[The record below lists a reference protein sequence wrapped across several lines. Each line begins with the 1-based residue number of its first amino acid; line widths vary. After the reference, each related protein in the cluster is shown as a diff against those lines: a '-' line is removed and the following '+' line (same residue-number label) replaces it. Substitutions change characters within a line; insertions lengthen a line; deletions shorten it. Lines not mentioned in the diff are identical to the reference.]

1 MGASDRTAAA
11 SGGTPGGS
19 ASDPLAG
26 VARATPG
33 LAPTGGTP
41 RVSELTQRIAFGV
54 VAAPLTVWLVVVGGA
69 PLVALLAVTAAV
81 GAWELYRIARAGGA
95 HPIDGIGIPLAAA
108 FPIVLAA
115 EPRGV
120 FAISPVFAGGVLM
133 LVFALAIWLR
143 RDDGRPLSAVA
154 TTLFGASYT
163 GGLLSFAFAIRYHRY
178 IADDR
183 GGTALLL
190 LPLVLAW
197 TNDIG
202 AYAVGRAI
210 GGRKLIPGV
219 SPGKTVA
226 GAVGGLVLT
235 VLVCWLYVT
244 HVLRPWAELALRPEG
259 IVIFGVAV
267 SIAAQIGDLAESLLK
282 REAGVKN
289 SSRLFPGHG
298 GVLDRVDSL
307 LFVLP
312 VAYMLFDIPGFLL
325 MAPSSVGP

>member
-1 MGASDRTAAA
+1 LGVLDRADPAG
-11 SGGTPGGS
+11 GGTPAGAASEPVS
-19 ASDPLAG
+19 APVSAPGSDP
-26 VARATPG
+26 R
-33 LAPTGGTP
+33 

-54 VAAPLTVWLVVVGGA
+54 VAAPLTVWIVVVGGA

-81 GAWELYRIARAGGA
+81 GAWELYRIARASGA
-95 HPIDGIGIPLAAA
+95 HPIEGIGIPLAAA
-108 FPIVLAA
+108 CPIVLSA

-120 FAISPVFAGGVLM
+120 FTISPVFAAGALM
-133 LVFALAIWLR
+133 LVFAVAIWRR

-190 LPLVLAW
+190 LPLVLVWA
-197 TNDIG
+197 NDIG

-226 GAVGGLVLT
+226 GAVGGLVVT
-235 VLVCWLYVT
+235 VLACWLYVT
-244 HVLRPWAELALRPEG
+244 HALRPWAELALRPEG
-259 IVIFGVAV
+259 ILIFGTAV
-267 SIAAQIGDLAESLLK
+267 SIAAQVGDLAESLLK

-325 MAPSSVGP
+325 MAPSSVSP

>member
-1 MGASDRTAAA
+1 VAPDAIAGAAGMG
-11 SGGTPGGS
+11 GG
-19 ASDPLAG
+19 
-26 VARATPG
+26 R
-33 LAPTGGTP
+33 

-95 HPIDGIGIPLAAA
+95 RPIEGIGIPLAAA
-108 FPIVLAA
+108 LPIVVAA

-120 FAISPVFAGGVLM
+120 FTVAPGFAAGMLM

-143 RDDGRPLSAVA
+143 RDEGRALSAVA
-154 TTLFGASYT
+154 TTLFGAAYT

-183 GGTALLL
+183 GGSALLL

-197 TNDIG
+197 ANDIG
-202 AYAVGRAI
+202 AYAVGRAL
-210 GGRKLIPGV
+210 GRRKLLPAV

-226 GAVGGLVLT
+226 GAVGGLAVT
-235 VLVCWLYVT
+235 VLGCWLYVG
-244 HVLRPWAELALRPEG
+244 HVLRPWAELGLSPLN
-259 IVIFGVAV
+259 IVIFGVAI

-325 MAPSSVGP
+325 MAPTSGIP